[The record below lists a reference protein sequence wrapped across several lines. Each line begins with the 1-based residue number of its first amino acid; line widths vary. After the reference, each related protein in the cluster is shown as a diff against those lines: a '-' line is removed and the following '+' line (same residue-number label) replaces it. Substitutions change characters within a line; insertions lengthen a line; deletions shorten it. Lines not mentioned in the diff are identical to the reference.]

1 MPSTRR
7 SEDAAPRLDLGRLRR
22 NRGVGAQSAVG
33 IASYDADDSCPTL
46 VRNWFRG
53 SRPADWCLFLCGSL
67 PFAWAR
73 QLRPEVGQVLFCW
86 QILRITRLASA
97 MLVPDRHLEGI

>member
-1 MPSTRR
+1 VT
-7 SEDAAPRLDLGRLRR
+7 
-22 NRGVGAQSAVG
+22 
-33 IASYDADDSCPTL
+33 
-46 VRNWFRG
+46 NWFRG
-53 SRPADWCLFLCGSL
+53 SRPADWCLFQRGSL
-67 PFAWAR
+67 PLAWAR